1 MLPDGRSR
9 KRLIDFYAV
18 ASFSE
23 AAAILIFTT
32 VKFLQILQESRSKWE
47 KVTDREDSVRK

>member
-9 KRLIDFYAV
+9 KSLIDFYAV

-23 AAAILIFTT
+23 ATAILIFII
-32 VKFLQILQESRSKWE
+32 VNFLQKLQEIMSKWE
-47 KVTDREDSVRK
+47 